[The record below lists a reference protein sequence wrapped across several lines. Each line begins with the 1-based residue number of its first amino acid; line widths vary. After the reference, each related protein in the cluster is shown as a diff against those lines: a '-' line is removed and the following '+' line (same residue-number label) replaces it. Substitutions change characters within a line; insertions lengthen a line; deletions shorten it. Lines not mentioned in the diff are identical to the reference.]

1 MTGES
6 VESVETKSPPQPRR
20 GVVICVPTPGNVA
33 VETLG
38 AVAVAVA
45 YLESIGVFVKLRTR
59 VGGMS
64 IDVARNIMLAEFLA
78 DPPEFTDLFFVDADV
93 GGFSPHDVKRI
104 LDRPEEIIGGV
115 YPLKQDS
122 TKWPCSLVITPSGN
136 YVNTEDQRLVAGEL
150 VPTGFMK
157 ISRAAAKKL
166 HDREMLSENWYVW
179 SDDNISITCANVFE
193 FRVVKFRW
201 IGEDRTMCD
210 KWRELGGIVWID
222 PSINFTH
229 RGEKVWSGNFGR
241 WHNELPA

>member
-45 YLESIGVFVKLRTR
+45 YLESI
-59 VGGMS
+59 
-64 IDVARNIMLAEFLA
+64 
-78 DPPEFTDLFFVDADV
+78 
-93 GGFSPHDVKRI
+93 
-104 LDRPEEIIGGV
+104 
-115 YPLKQDS
+115 
-122 TKWPCSLVITPSGN
+122 
-136 YVNTEDQRLVAGEL
+136 
-150 VPTGFMK
+150 
-157 ISRAAAKKL
+157 
-166 HDREMLSENWYVW
+166 
-179 SDDNISITCANVFE
+179 
-193 FRVVKFRW
+193 
-201 IGEDRTMCD
+201 
-210 KWRELGGIVWID
+210 WID